1 MSSPVFFKFRIDT
14 SNKTNESKTADRQY
28 ILSRLSTPLNENKI
42 EINDV
47 GQTSIVANGGTQFTN
62 GASSVGPSN
71 VVSNTDALDNS
82 YYFLKKTLLLNVD
95 NITFGWYWLSF
106 VDRNDNTPVKNFTL
120 GNLIL
125 QNIKKKS
132 SATSITGTYNDGD
145 QIVDSNIS
153 TTTEMKDPVST
164 ENQKAFNVFYGTT
177 DDYLD
182 SEIIKDDNISIGQKI
197 YFHDV
202 QVDDDK
208 TNINSELSNGTYTVK
223 PPENFLIRFPQ
234 NSSGKKA
241 TDSGGGV
248 PGTQTDKTSYN
259 PISIES
265 STYHRYQW
273 NHIFKPDDYNI
284 YDTNANE
291 IYLNPFLCYLVFVI
305 KSS

>member
-14 SNKTNESKTADRQY
+14 SNRTNESKTADRQY
-28 ILSRLSTPLNENKI
+28 ILSRLSTPLNDNKI
-42 EINDV
+42 EINNV
-47 GQTSIVANGGTQFTN
+47 GQTSIKSTGTQFTN
-62 GASSVGPSN
+62 GSSD
-71 VVSNTDALDNS
+71 VVSSTDALDNS

-120 GNLIL
+120 RNLIL
-125 QNIKKKS
+125 QNIKKKN

-153 TTTEMKDPVST
+153 TTTKMQDSVSAG
-164 ENQKAFNVFYGTT
+164 NQKAFNVFYGTD
-177 DDYLD
+177 DDYLGD
-182 SEIIKDDNISIGQKI
+182 NIGKDDNISIGQKI

-208 TNINSELSNGTYTVK
+208 TNINSELSNGTYTVQ

-241 TDSGGGV
+241 TTTV

>member
-1 MSSPVFFKFRIDT
+1 MSNPVFFKFRIDT

-28 ILSRLSTPLNENKI
+28 ILSRSYTAISDNKI
-42 EINDV
+42 EINNV
-47 GQTSIVANGGTQFTN
+47 GQTSIKSTGTQFSDGT
-62 GASSVGPSN
+62 SD
-71 VVSNTDALDNS
+71 VVSSTNALDNS

-120 GNLIL
+120 KNLIL

-132 SATSITGTYNDGD
+132 STTYTYNDGD

-153 TTTEMKDPVST
+153 TTQMNGPVST
-164 ENQKAFNVFYGTT
+164 STTKKFNDFYGTS
-177 DDYLD
+177 DDYLNVD
-182 SEIIKDDNISIGQKI
+182 IGKDDNISIGQKI

-208 TNINSELSNGTYTVK
+208 TNINSSLSGSTYTVNQ
-223 PPENFLIRFPQ
+223 PENFLIRFPQ

-241 TDSGGGV
+241 TDSGVGV

-273 NHIFKPDDYNI
+273 NHIFKPDDYDI
-284 YDTNANE
+284 YDTNDNE